1 MKEESGMGEK
11 NPANME
17 QMVRD
22 RCESCV
28 ALVEENGEW
37 ICDER
42 ELPCRKVITCPEGLK
57 LAAYPEQFMIH
68 TDEKMEP
75 VAPGKEDEYE

>member
-11 NPANME
+11 NQANME
-17 QMVRD
+17 HMVRD

-42 ELPCRKVITCPEGLK
+42 ELPCRKVITCP
-57 LAAYPEQFMIH
+57 
-68 TDEKMEP
+68 
-75 VAPGKEDEYE
+75 